1 MNEQHFLIDAACNNE
16 KGIAYNEEINTL
28 IVAIKEKEYYASENF
43 DDILG
48 EKIDNIVKKMIKDS
62 PYNNIRMEQIGK
74 EYKPYRKPIIWWNI
88 SDDIILDILFDK
100 RAIFSVVNFATYYE
114 RLTEMGFQIEF
125 KENEIVVGK
134 KCGEYIAKLEGFEM
148 IKGKT
153 ILPEH
158 SQASASIA
166 LAHSFRTDKTFSD

>member
-1 MNEQHFLIDAACNNE
+1 
-16 KGIAYNEEINTL
+16 
-28 IVAIKEKEYYASENF
+28 
-43 DDILG
+43 
-48 EKIDNIVKKMIKDS
+48 MIKDS

-166 LAHSFRTDKTFSD
+166 LAHSFRTDKAFSD